1 MSELNNTNDTMNK
14 SIDCIFCKII
24 NKELPSEVVFE
35 DDQVLAIKDINPLAP
50 VHLLLITKKH
60 IVSLDEVSP
69 ADEGLMGHMLTIAQ
83 KLARE
88 FGIAESGY
96 RVVTNIGEEG
106 GQVVKHLHF
115 HVLGGKNLGVNI
127 A

>member
-1 MSELNNTNDTMNK
+1 MS
-14 SIDCIFCKII
+14 DCIFCKII
-24 NKELPSEVVFE
+24 NKEIPSEVVFE
-35 DDQVLAIKDINPLAP
+35 DDQVLVFKDINPLAP

-60 IVSLDEVSP
+60 IASLNEVIP
-69 ADEGLMGHMLTIAQ
+69 ADEAVMGHILMLAQ

-88 FGIAESGY
+88 SGVSESGY

-106 GQVVKHLHF
+106 GQAVQHLHF
-115 HVLGGKNLGVNI
+115 HVLGGKPLGSNI

>member
-1 MSELNNTNDTMNK
+1 MS
-14 SIDCIFCKII
+14 DCIFCKIL
-24 NKELPSEVVFE
+24 NKELPSEIVFE
-35 DDQVLAIKDINPLAP
+35 DDHVLAIKDINPLAP
-50 VHLLLITKKH
+50 VHLLLISKKH
-60 IVSLDEVSP
+60 IASLNEVLP
-69 ADEGLMGHMLTIAQ
+69 EDEGLMGHILMLAQ

-115 HVLGGKNLGVNI
+115 HVLGGKTLGVNI

>member
-1 MSELNNTNDTMNK
+1 MS
-14 SIDCIFCKII
+14 DCIFCKII
-24 NKELPSEVVFE
+24 NKEIPSEVVFE
-35 DDQVLAIKDINPLAP
+35 DDQVLVIKDINPLAP

-60 IVSLDEVSP
+60 IASLNEVLP
-69 ADEGLMGHMLTIAQ
+69 ADEGVMGHILMLAQ

-88 FGIAESGY
+88 FGVSESGY

-106 GQVVKHLHF
+106 GQAVQHLHF
-115 HVLGGKNLGVNI
+115 HVLGGRPLGGNI

>member
-1 MSELNNTNDTMNK
+1 MS
-14 SIDCIFCKII
+14 DCIFCKII

>member
-1 MSELNNTNDTMNK
+1 MS
-14 SIDCIFCKII
+14 DCIFCKIL
-24 NKELPSEVVFE
+24 NKELPSEIVFE
-35 DDQVLAIKDINPLAP
+35 DDHVLAIKDINPLAP
-50 VHLLLITKKH
+50 VHLLLISKKH
-60 IVSLDEVSP
+60 IASLNEVLP
-69 ADEGLMGHMLTIAQ
+69 EDEGLMGHILMLAQ

-115 HVLGGKNLGVNI
+115 HVLGGKPLGVNI